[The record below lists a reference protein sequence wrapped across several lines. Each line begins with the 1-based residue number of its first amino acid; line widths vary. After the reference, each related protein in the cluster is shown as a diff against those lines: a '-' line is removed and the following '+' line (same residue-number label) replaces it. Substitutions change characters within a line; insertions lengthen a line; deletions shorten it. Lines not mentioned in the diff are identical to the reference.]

1 MKICSIIF
9 YIKNVSTLRHRSKKF
24 FKIMVSE
31 VPISRKSFLFCC
43 LYTFWNLQLFGYMPY
58 LRAVLYSSRTDL
70 NFKNGQNTCF
80 NISKCTCFLLGFD
93 FSTSSV
99 AAPGGFIFEILNGTT
114 NIGNVI
120 ENFTKLLICT
130 IGNEHVKKVFWP
142 LKVAN
147 TLVSQTIEVIW
158 CIYTSEIHW

>member
-1 MKICSIIF
+1 MCCIKLVLAEVPTTKWGRYQKSWWYQKICWIKHPFWFLMKICSIIF

-43 LYTFWNLQLFGYMPY
+43 LYTFWHLQLFGYMPY

-70 NFKNGQNTCF
+70 NFKTGQNTCF

-99 AAPGGFIFEILNGTT
+99 AAPGGLS
-114 NIGNVI
+114 
-120 ENFTKLLICT
+120 
-130 IGNEHVKKVFWP
+130 
-142 LKVAN
+142 LK
-147 TLVSQTIEVIW
+147 
-158 CIYTSEIHW
+158 Y